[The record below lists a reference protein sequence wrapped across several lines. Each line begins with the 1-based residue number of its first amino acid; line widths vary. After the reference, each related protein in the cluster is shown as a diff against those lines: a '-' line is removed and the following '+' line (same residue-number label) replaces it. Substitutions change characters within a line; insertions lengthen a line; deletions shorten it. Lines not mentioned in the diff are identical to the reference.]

1 MERPELR
8 RLVLTSIAAESA
20 DTYLLS
26 FENRNGGPGEQ
37 VVCRLERSGGDLPLG
52 VYEPDPFGSWMGD
65 AESVRSV
72 TAAVQAMDRARQLSL
87 RDYE

>member
-1 MERPELR
+1 M
-8 RLVLTSIAAESA
+8 LTSIVAESA

-26 FENRNGGPGEQ
+26 FEDSDGGPVER
-37 VVCRLERSGGDLPLG
+37 VVCRLERAAGDLPLG
-52 VYEPDPFGSWMGD
+52 IYEPDPFGSWMGD

-72 TAAVQAMDRARQLSL
+72 TAAVLAVDRARQLSL